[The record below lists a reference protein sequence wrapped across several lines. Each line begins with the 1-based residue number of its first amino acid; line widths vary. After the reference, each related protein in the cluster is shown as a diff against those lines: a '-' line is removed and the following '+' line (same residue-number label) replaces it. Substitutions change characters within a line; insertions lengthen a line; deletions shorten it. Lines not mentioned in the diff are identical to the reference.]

1 LAKLACGWLSPS
13 LHHKIG
19 KKTPSLALQANV
31 IFLTEKVATYDT
43 CEVNQ
48 SEGLVRVKGG
58 Y

>member
-1 LAKLACGWLSPS
+1 MIVTR

-19 KKTPSLALQANV
+19 KKTLSLALQANL
-31 IFLTEKVATYDT
+31 IFLTDKVATYDT

-48 SEGLVRVKGG
+48 SEGLVRVKWG